1 MVTSSILSVI
11 PSVNNNATYDSNV
24 QLEKFIA
31 DFYKYA
37 FVGLMLEWIKDGMKT
52 PPERIISRLADLID
66 GDVVR
71 MLNKCR
77 LDPSGSTS

>member
-1 MVTSSILSVI
+1 
-11 PSVNNNATYDSNV
+11 
-24 QLEKFIA
+24 
-31 DFYKYA
+31 
-37 FVGLMLEWIKDGMKT
+37 MLEWIKDDMKT

-77 LDPSGSTS
+77 LDPPGSTG

>member
-1 MVTSSILSVI
+1 MVYKLLISVVDECA
-11 PSVNNNATYDSNV
+11 SGMNV
-24 QLEKFIA
+24 REEDKKFIA

-37 FVGLMLEWIKDGMKT
+37 FVGLMLEWIKDDMRT

-77 LDPSGSTS
+77 LDPPGSTS

>member
-1 MVTSSILSVI
+1 MEYLSTILADRMCKHEI
-11 PSVNNNATYDSNV
+11 IREDDK
-24 QLEKFIA
+24 KFIA

-37 FVGLMLEWIKDGMKT
+37 FVGLMLEWIKDDMKT

-77 LDPSGSTS
+77 LDPPGSTS